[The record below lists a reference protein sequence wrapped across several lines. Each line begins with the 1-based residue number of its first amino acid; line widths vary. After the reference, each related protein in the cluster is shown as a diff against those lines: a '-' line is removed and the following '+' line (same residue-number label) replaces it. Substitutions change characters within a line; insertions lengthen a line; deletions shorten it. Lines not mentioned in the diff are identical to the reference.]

1 MVRVVRAA
9 NQAFL
14 SQLSIFTFYVCILCN
29 NCIMNIEV
37 LNVYLTYSSNEMY
50 FTEIFDMFATR
61 SCVHFVTKLCNPAH
75 SD

>member
-1 MVRVVRAA
+1 
-9 NQAFL
+9 
-14 SQLSIFTFYVCILCN
+14 
-29 NCIMNIEV
+29 MNIEV
-37 LNVYLTYSSNEMY
+37 LNVCLTYSSNEMY